1 MVLGSVQGV
10 WTGWTTEVMH
20 ASVSDPSVHPRWL
33 SITDACKYISMSYKT
48 LMQHVLNDEIYG
60 TKKGGKWYID
70 RYSIDRFMLAD
81 EVDVA
86 AIIADVKRSGY
97 NG

>member
-1 MVLGSVQGV
+1 
-10 WTGWTTEVMH
+10 
-20 ASVSDPSVHPRWL
+20 
-33 SITDACKYISMSYKT
+33 MSYKT